1 MREVR
6 RRVDWNRRDCA
17 AAGSVTNSRD
27 AKARVLMEAIDADVQ
42 LLADLPI
49 NGAAEDLLARS
60 PVVVRLV
67 ELACAQPP
75 AAPRAIGLIGAS
87 GSGKT
92 SILRMAI
99 ELLAAR
105 ADLAVLTL
113 DASLYAGAQA
123 LFDALVGNLTDI
135 FAAAGVVDA
144 SDKIRDRLVKY
155 GGVVAGVARIA
166 GVKVDVAGA
175 IGRSPEAMRAEIV
188 EMAQEIGR
196 RIVIV
201 IDHVDRFA
209 ERELAATLEALR
221 HYATIPYVAVVL
233 AVDRPAIARRLSG
246 GGDRDP
252 EVLERLL
259 QVELA
264 VPPAERVL
272 LARVVGGGLARVAER
287 TGRDVDD
294 ALPLFD
300 PDHPAGALGLE
311 LVQTPRDAKRAV
323 NALSAGL
330 PLVPRDAGTRA
341 ACLELVL
348 RLLVPELDSRRLDA
362 RPRLLDPAARAAL
375 LDELER
381 TLAGHHRA
389 AAARAALRA
398 LFDEPRVRIPGP

>member
-1 MREVR
+1 M
-6 RRVDWNRRDCA
+6 A
-17 AAGSVTNSRD
+17 
-27 AKARVLMEAIDADVQ
+27 AIDDEVQ

-49 NGAAEDLLARS
+49 QGIAEDLLARR
-60 PVVVRLV
+60 PVAVRLV

-75 AAPRAIGLIGAS
+75 AAPRAVGLVGAS

-92 SILRMAI
+92 SIVRMAV

-105 ADLAVLTL
+105 ADLAVATL
-113 DASLYAGAQA
+113 DASIHAGAQA
-123 LFDALVGNLTDI
+123 LFDAMLGHLTEI
-135 FAAAGVVDA
+135 FAAAGVLDA

-155 GGVVAGVARIA
+155 GGLVAGIARVA

-188 EMAQEIGR
+188 EMAQAIGK

-221 HYATIPYVAVVL
+221 HYAAIPYVAIVL
-233 AVDRPAIARRLSG
+233 AVDRHAIARRLSG

-252 EVLERLL
+252 ELLERLL

-264 VPPAERVL
+264 VPPADRVL
-272 LARVVGGGLARVAER
+272 LARVVGGGLARIAAR
-287 TGRDVDD
+287 TGRDLDE

-300 PDHPAGALGLE
+300 PDHPAGAPGLE
-311 LVQTPRDAKRAV
+311 LVHTPRDAKRAV
-323 NALSAGL
+323 NALSAAL
-330 PLVPRDAGTRA
+330 PLVPRETEARG

-348 RLLVPELDSRRLDA
+348 RLLVPELDGPRLDA
-362 RPRLLDPAARAAL
+362 RARLLDPAARATL

-381 TLAGHHRA
+381 AVAGHPRA

-398 LFDEPRVRIPGP
+398 LFSEARPSAAS